1 MITVQLVDDH
11 WLVRAGVRR
20 MLENERDIKVV
31 VESEGVGDG
40 VQDFVKHHPAVV
52 VMDMT
57 MADGTGLEATQQIL
71 QKDATACIIILSM
84 HDDNARTFR
93 AMKTGAKGYITKGC
107 DPKDLVNAVRSVAR
121 GEMYLEPK
129 IAQTLAVRQ
138 MGGDIDPYEALTD
151 RDFDVFLML
160 AEGWNIK
167 EIADSLCLSPKT
179 VGASRTRVLK
189 KLGAA
194 NVATLAHIAI
204 RYGLI
209 AA

>member
-11 WLVRAGVRR
+11 LLIRTAIRR
-20 MLENERDIKVV
+20 MLEREKDIEVI
-31 VESEGVGDG
+31 VESDCVNDG
-40 VQDFVKHHPAVV
+40 VRDFATHHPAVI

-57 MADGTGLEATQQIL
+57 MPDGTGLEATQQIL

-107 DPKDLVNAVRSVAR
+107 DPKDLINAVRSVAR
-121 GEMYLEPK
+121 GEMYLEPR

-189 KLGAA
+189 NLGAT

-209 AA
+209 VA